1 MGVDMMKMKC
11 AVLFLFYVIIASL
24 CVCPQVCAGASPQLG
39 DKTVKEVVSAM
50 TLTEKASLVV
60 GMGMDMSA
68 TETAAS
74 KEKEAQAANDLRKL
88 VPGAAGVTC
97 PIPRLNISS
106 MVLSD
111 GPAGIRIEPTRKNDN
126 HTYYGTAFPVATLL
140 ASTWDTDLVY
150 EAGRA
155 MGNEVL
161 EYGVDILLAPGMNIH
176 RNPLN
181 GRNFEYYS
189 EDPLVTGKVS
199 GAMVKGV
206 QSRGVGATIK
216 HFAAN
221 NTETNRMSLD
231 TIISERALREIYL
244 EGFRI
249 AVTEARPWAV
259 MSAYN
264 KINGVYC
271 PQSHDLLTKILRDD
285 WGYRGFVMTDWF
297 GGDDAV
303 AQMKSGNDMIMPG
316 DPDKSAAIEAAV
328 KEGRLDEKI
337 LDQNVER
344 ILTTLI
350 QSPRFKKYAYSNS
363 PDLKKNADVVRR
375 AAADGMVL
383 LKNKASALPLP
394 GPVKSIAVFGNT
406 SYDIIT
412 GGTGSG
418 DVNEAYSVSLVEGL
432 HNAGYTED
440 KTLNEKY
447 CTYLKTEKAKFPKRE
462 MFDPETVIAQM
473 ELPAGLIE
481 KSAKENDFAII
492 TIGRNAGEFRDRD
505 KGEGDFELSKAEKS
519 MIENVTH
526 AFHAKGKKCA
536 VILNVGGVVET
547 ASWRDIPDA
556 ILLAWQGGQ
565 ECGNSIVDVLSG
577 KVNPSGKLAVTF
589 PMTYS
594 DVPSAKNFPG
604 VVTQPLG
611 EKQKKERTILE
622 LLKGEP
628 AEVTYQDG
636 IYVGYRYYDSF
647 HIPTAYEFGYGL
659 SYTNFAYSNL
669 KLSSKT
675 FDKNL
680 MVSIDI
686 QNTGK
691 TGGREVVEVYL
702 SAPHKTLDKPE
713 KELKAFG
720 KTRLLA
726 PGESQTLSFTLDGR
740 SLASYDSAAS
750 SWIAEA
756 GTYTVK
762 IGASSSDIRVH
773 GDFTLEKTLVV
784 EKTSKAL
791 TPIRSIS
798 EIKP

>member
-1 MGVDMMKMKC
+1 MLEMKRIG
-11 AVLFLFYVIIASL
+11 LL
-24 CVCPQVCAGASPQLG
+24 CCVVVACLWGRPQIYADTLPRLG

-50 TLTEKASLVV
+50 TLKEKADLVV
-60 GMGMDMSA
+60 GMGMDMPSND
-68 TETAAS
+68 TDTS
-74 KEKEAQAANDLRKL
+74 KEKGEQVANDPKSL

-111 GPAGIRIEPTRKNDN
+111 GPAGVRINPTRENDN
-126 HTYYGTAFPVATLL
+126 HTYYCTAFPVATLL

-150 EAGRA
+150 EVGEA
-155 MGNEVL
+155 MGDEVL
-161 EYGVDILLAPGMNIH
+161 EYGVDLLLAPAMNIH

-189 EDPLVTGKVS
+189 EDPLVSGKMAA
-199 GAMVKGV
+199 AMVKGV

-231 TIISERALREIYL
+231 TIVSERALREIYL

-264 KINGVYC
+264 KINGTYC
-271 PQSHDLLTKILRDD
+271 AQSHDLLTNILRND
-285 WGYRGFVMTDWF
+285 WGYQGVVMTDWF
-297 GGDDAV
+297 AGDDPV
-303 AQMKSGNDMIMPG
+303 AMMKAGTDLIMPG
-316 DPDKSAAIEAAV
+316 SSEQSAAIETAV
-328 KEGRLDEKI
+328 KEGRLDQKVLDENVEKI
-337 LDQNVER
+337 LT
-344 ILTTLI
+344 ILLK
-350 QSPRFKKYAYSNS
+350 SPRFKKYAYSNS
-363 PDLKKNADVVRR
+363 PDMKKHAEVTRR
-375 AAADGMVL
+375 AAAEGMVL
-383 LKNKASALPLP
+383 LKNEASTLPL
-394 GPVKSIAVFGNT
+394 GADIKSIAAFGNT

-432 HNAGYTED
+432 HNAGYTVDEN
-440 KTLNEKY
+440 LNGNY
-447 CTYLKTEKAKFPKRE
+447 GAYLKAEKAKRPE
-462 MFDPETVIAQM
+462 HGMFDQEVPIAQM
-473 ELPAGLIE
+473 ELSDSLIE
-481 KSAKENDFAII
+481 KSAEENDFTII

-505 KGEGDFELSKAEKS
+505 SGEGDFKLSKTEKS
-519 MIENVTH
+519 MIERVTH
-526 AFHAKGKKCA
+526 AFHARGKKCV
-536 VILNVGGVVET
+536 VILNIAGAVET

-565 ECGNSIVDVLSG
+565 ECGNSIADILSG
-577 KVNPSGKLAVTF
+577 KVNPSGKLATTF
-589 PMTYS
+589 PMTYE

-604 VVTQPLG
+604 VVTKPLS
-611 EKQKKERTILE
+611 EKQKKERTTLE
-622 LLKGEP
+622 AIHGEP
-628 AEVTYQDG
+628 SEVTYQEG

-659 SYTNFAYSNL
+659 SYTKFAYSDL

-675 FDKNL
+675 FDGSL
-680 MVSIDI
+680 TVSVDVK
-686 QNTGK
+686 NTGK
-691 TGGREVVEVYL
+691 TSGREVVQLYL
-702 SAPHKTLDKPE
+702 SAPHKDLDKPE
-713 KELKAFG
+713 EELKAFG

-726 PGESQTLSFTLDGR
+726 PGESQRLSFTLDGR
-740 SLASYDSAAS
+740 SLASYNSAAS
-750 SWIAEA
+750 SWVAEA

-762 IGASSSDIRVH
+762 IGASSEDIRQQ
-773 GDFTLEKTLVV
+773 GTFALEKALVV
-784 EKTSKAL
+784 KKTSRALAPGKA
-791 TPIRSIS
+791 IR